1 MVFYFFM
8 DDLTLNDMTLILSVD
23 VNDVVLIET
32 HVSYDK
38 PFILIKKIKSKDHII
53 EIWNPRT
60 KFKYDKNLW
69 GK

>member
-1 MVFYFFM
+1 MIFCFFM

-53 EIWNPRT
+53 EI
-60 KFKYDKNLW
+60 
-69 GK
+69 